1 MTTPFCPAEDPEREK
16 DLLVAMRHPRTVMTF
31 GDAGAHVRRIS
42 GAVQQTTLLSL
53 WVRERQE
60 FSLEEAVRM
69 ITLDPALAWRVPERG
84 LLREGMVADIN
95 VFDPETVA
103 PGLPRVEPALPG
115 GLNRIEN
122 RALGFRS
129 TIIAG
134 EEVFVS
140 GEHTGAFPGAL
151 IRGPVPSRK

>member
-1 MTTPFCPAEDPEREK
+1 M
-16 DLLVAMRHPRTVMTF
+16 AMRHPRTVMTF

-53 WVRERQE
+53 WVHERQE

-95 VFDPETVA
+95 VFRPCSGRTRPSEGRA
-103 PGLPRVEPALPG
+103 GPSPGV
-115 GLNRIEN
+115 
-122 RALGFRS
+122 
-129 TIIAG
+129 
-134 EEVFVS
+134 
-140 GEHTGAFPGAL
+140 
-151 IRGPVPSRK
+151 